1 MASPLTSSDFSSA
14 DYVQGMERLLTTV
27 QELSLAQELA
37 DVQRIVR
44 TAAREILG
52 CDGATFV
59 LRDEDTCFYADE
71 DAVAQLWKGS
81 RFPMESCIG
90 GWAMLHR
97 QAVVIPDVY
106 DDDRIPHDAYR
117 QTFVKSLVM
126 VPIRRMEPVGAIGA
140 YWAHERTPSAD
151 EVALLQGLA
160 DSTSVAMAHVQTI
173 SELEQRVRDRTAEL
187 SQANDEILRLSL
199 TDELTGLHNLRGFNV
214 LGQAALSAARDLG
227 RECVLAF
234 LDVDGLKQVNDE
246 EGHDAG
252 NRLIADVARTLRSVL
267 GPDDVLARTGGDEFC
282 VLVTGTHGGSDMLK
296 TRLLESFLALNEVS
310 DRGYDLSV
318 SVGLVHVSADDTKT
332 LQQLVTEADELM
344 YADKKAKPNPRTA
357 V

>member
-1 MASPLTSSDFSSA
+1 
-14 DYVQGMERLLTTV
+14 
-27 QELSLAQELA
+27 
-37 DVQRIVR
+37 
-44 TAAREILG
+44 
-52 CDGATFV
+52 
-59 LRDEDTCFYADE
+59 
-71 DAVAQLWKGS
+71 
-81 RFPMESCIG
+81 
-90 GWAMLHR
+90 
-97 QAVVIPDVY
+97 
-106 DDDRIPHDAYR
+106 
-117 QTFVKSLVM
+117 M

-187 SQANDEILRLSL
+187 SQANDEIRRLSL

-214 LGQAALSAARDLG
+214 LGQAALSAARDRG

-246 EGHDAG
+246 EGHVAGDA
-252 NRLIADVARTLRSVL
+252 LIADVARTLRSVL

-282 VLVTGTHGGSDMLK
+282 VLVTGTHEGSDVFK
-296 TRLLESFLALNEVS
+296 TRLLESFLALNEAA
-310 DRGYDLSV
+310 DRRYDLSV
-318 SVGLVHVSADDTKT
+318 SIGLVHVAPDDTKS

-344 YADKKAKPNPRTA
+344 YADKKTKPHPRTA

>member
-1 MASPLTSSDFSSA
+1 MGGSLTSDPPGV
-14 DYVQGMERLLTTV
+14 DYVHGMERLLTAV

-59 LRDEDTCFYADE
+59 LRDEGTCVYVDE
-71 DAVAQLWKGS
+71 DAIARLWKGS

-106 DDDRIPHDAYR
+106 QDERIPHDAYR
-117 QTFVKSLVM
+117 TTFVKSLVM
-126 VPIRRMEPVGAIGA
+126 VPIRRLEPVGALGA
-140 YWAHERTPSAD
+140 YWARERMPSTE
-151 EVALLQGLA
+151 EVSLLQGLA
-160 DSTSVAMAHVQTI
+160 DSTSVAMAHVQMI
-173 SELEQRVRDRTAEL
+173 AELEQRVRDRTAEL
-187 SQANDEILRLSL
+187 SRANDEIRRLSL
-199 TDELTGLHNLRGFNV
+199 TDELTGLHNLRGFNA
-214 LGQAALSAARDLG
+214 LGQAALSAARDRGQDCL
-227 RECVLAF
+227 LAF

-252 NRLIADVARTLRSVL
+252 DALIADVARTLRSVL
-267 GPDDVLARTGGDEFC
+267 GPADVLARTGGDEFC
-282 VLVTGTHGGSDMLK
+282 VLVTETDDDSHMLR
-296 TRLLESFLALNEVS
+296 TRLLESFLALNEAA
-310 DRGYDLSV
+310 DRRYRLSV
-318 SVGLVHVSADDTKT
+318 SVGLVHVAADDAKT
-332 LQQLVTEADELM
+332 LQQLVTEADGLM
-344 YADKKAKPNPRTA
+344 YADKKGKPHPRLG